1 MFSSAYNLQN
11 FSFVPLPIQGASN
24 FAHGMKLQVPTQR
37 RAMLQRAGTSS
48 SSPTKPI
55 DPWRDTQSVKSTS
68 SVIFNL
74 TARFRS
80 RSVAPRFRASRKQSY
95 SVAGDGSRTRSNF
108 VTACVRSLQ
117 VFSFEHRLW
126 RSLQIVGSLFWR
138 DVIRMLSRA
147 PDRDSSEG
155 SPGGTAWKV
164 RWRATT
170 RRRFCLQRR
179 NSPGKPE
186 IGAFRRSNVR
196 RRRPP
201 IPETGIALLDR
212 RPSYRPSAASLLPRR
227 SRRLW
232 QPPARGAVGRPRNPR
247 ESLPFDMAELI
258 ERSISDWYGA
268 QPPGTPSPEVES
280 VGGFIVAELNRR
292 ELRYFNGLAARF
304 QDDPDSEAYRL
315 CVMFALD
322 FWRIAVS

>member
-1 MFSSAYNLQN
+1 MHLENSHTRWRETGVERAPISSQPVSDHCK
-11 FSFVPLPIQGASN
+11 SFHLNTGC
-24 FAHGMKLQVPTQR
+24 GGRCRL
-37 RAMLQRAGTSS
+37 L
-48 SSPTKPI
+48 
-55 DPWRDTQSVKSTS
+55 
-68 SVIFNL
+68 
-74 TARFRS
+74 
-80 RSVAPRFRASRKQSY
+80 VACF
-95 SVAGDGSRTRSNF
+95 GG
-108 VTACVRSLQ
+108 
-117 VFSFEHRLW
+117 
-126 RSLQIVGSLFWR
+126 
-138 DVIRMLSRA
+138 MLSRA
-147 PDRDSSEG
+147 PERDSSEG

-268 QPPGTPSPEVES
+268 QPPGTPSPEV
-280 VGGFIVAELNRR
+280 
-292 ELRYFNGLAARF
+292 
-304 QDDPDSEAYRL
+304 
-315 CVMFALD
+315 
-322 FWRIAVS
+322 

>member
-1 MFSSAYNLQN
+1 L
-11 FSFVPLPIQGASN
+11 
-24 FAHGMKLQVPTQR
+24 
-37 RAMLQRAGTSS
+37 AGCY
-48 SSPTKPI
+48 
-55 DPWRDTQSVKSTS
+55 Q
-68 SVIFNL
+68 
-74 TARFRS
+74 
-80 RSVAPRFRASRKQSY
+80 
-95 SVAGDGSRTRSNF
+95 
-108 VTACVRSLQ
+108 
-117 VFSFEHRLW
+117 
-126 RSLQIVGSLFWR
+126 
-138 DVIRMLSRA
+138 DVITGTREGQLGGE
-147 PDRDSSEG
+147 PWGDSLE
-155 SPGGTAWKV
+155 SPLA
-164 RWRATT
+164 
-170 RRRFCLQRR
+170 CHY
-179 NSPGKPE
+179 PE
-186 IGAFRRSNVR
+186 AVLLA
-196 RRRPP
+196 
-201 IPETGIALLDR
+201 ETELAR
-212 RPSYRPSAASLLPRR
+212 QASAASLLPRR